1 MNLKKFIFA
10 ILLPAVALIALYT
23 FTQTLKG
30 ASMDSAFQFGVE
42 WAVITLGI
50 YYGVRALYRYRGKA
64 CKIESKN

>member
-1 MNLKKFIFA
+1 MNMKKFIFA
-10 ILLPAVALIALYT
+10 ILLPAVALTGLFT

-30 ASMDSAFQFGVE
+30 ATMDNAFQFGVE

-64 CKIESKN
+64 CKVESKI